1 MIAVGVPI
9 TVTDIFIGSI
19 GFIKFINIMNNR
31 TYKFAPPS
39 EEKPDPELVIK
50 YIFKGINF

>member
-1 MIAVGVPI
+1 
-9 TVTDIFIGSI
+9 
-19 GFIKFINIMNNR
+19 MNNR

-50 YIFKGINF
+50 YIFKGISF